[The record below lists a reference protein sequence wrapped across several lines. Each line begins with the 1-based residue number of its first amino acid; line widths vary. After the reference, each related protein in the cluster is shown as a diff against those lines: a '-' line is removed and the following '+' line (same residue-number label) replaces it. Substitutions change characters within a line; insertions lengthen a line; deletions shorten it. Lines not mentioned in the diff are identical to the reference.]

1 MKKQKTIYHI
11 LVDKSGS
18 MSDCIDQTINGFN
31 EQINKIKELELEF
44 PEQLMTIGLTTF
56 NSYIDHKYFMEPTSS
71 AYMMNRENYIPD
83 NMTAMLDGMGET
95 MVKLS
100 DLQRISNREMPTT
113 VVMVILTDGHEN
125 SSTRYSL
132 RNIKEMIEEREATG
146 TWTFSFLGAALDAVD
161 VAESMS
167 IRRENSIAFSKS
179 SMKNE
184 VWDKLGDSMKGYY
197 DKKRKGE
204 DIRKLF

>member
-83 NMTAMLDGMGET
+83 HMTALACAY
-95 MVKLS
+95 KALS
-100 DLQRISNREMPTT
+100 T
-113 VVMVILTDGHEN
+113 
-125 SSTRYSL
+125 
-132 RNIKEMIEEREATG
+132 
-146 TWTFSFLGAALDAVD
+146 
-161 VAESMS
+161 
-167 IRRENSIAFSKS
+167 
-179 SMKNE
+179 
-184 VWDKLGDSMKGYY
+184 
-197 DKKRKGE
+197 
-204 DIRKLF
+204 

>member
-71 AYMMNRENYIPD
+71 PYMMNRENYIPD
-83 NMTAMLDGMGET
+83 NQTAMLDAMGQT
-95 MVKLS
+95 IRKLS
-100 DLQRISNREMPTT
+100 GLQEISNAEMPTT
-113 VVMVILTDGHEN
+113 VVMIILTDGYEN
-125 SSTRYSL
+125 ASREYTL
-132 RNIKEMIEEREATG
+132 KNVKEMIEAREATG
-146 TWTFSFLGAALDAVD
+146 TWTFSFLGATLDAVD

-167 IRRENSIAFSKS
+167 IRRDNSIAFSKS

-184 VWDKLGDSMKGYY
+184 VWDKLGDSMRGYY

>member
-1 MKKQKTIYHI
+1 MKTQKTIYHI

-146 TWTFSFLGAALDAVD
+146 TWTFSFLGATLDAVD

-167 IRRENSIAFSKS
+167 IRRDNSIAFSKA

-184 VWDKLGDSMKGYY
+184 VWDKLGDSMKSYY

>member
-18 MSDCIDQTINGFN
+18 ISDCIDQTINGFN

-44 PEQLMTIGLTTF
+44 PEQLMTIGLTTI

-83 NMTAMLDGMGET
+83 NQTAMLDAIGQT
-95 MVKLS
+95 ILKLS
-100 DLQRISNREMPTT
+100 GLQESSNAEMPTT
-113 VVMVILTDGHEN
+113 VVMIILTDGYEN
-125 SSTRYSL
+125 ASREYTL
-132 RNIKEMIEEREATG
+132 KNVKEMIEAREATG
-146 TWTFSFLGAALDAVD
+146 TWTFSYLGATLYVVE
-161 VAESMS
+161 VAKSIS
-167 IRRENSIAFSKS
+167 IRRDNSIAFSKA

-184 VWDKLGDSMKGYY
+184 VWDKLGDSMKSYY